1 MQCEE
6 FSDESSFTSSEK
18 KYATHCLRPLQR
30 KNESLTAPSIHMG
43 TLLLWSS
50 SKVWGHGRVQRAME
64 LTAAD
69 LEPGVAQFPSH

>member
-1 MQCEE
+1 
-6 FSDESSFTSSEK
+6 
-18 KYATHCLRPLQR
+18 
-30 KNESLTAPSIHMG
+30 MG